1 MFVPSSRSVIVAAV
15 AAVVGLVGIQQQ
27 AHATLIVNDPILTG
41 STPAAGQYNTAQR
54 LNAQNPVPTVQGMA
68 ATGWVSGTGTGQPH
82 PVDGTLDAPG
92 AGYESGGKIV
102 FDGSPVDN
110 IYRSTARSIATP
122 YTSAGTNG
130 PVYLSGI
137 ANTAAFPDN
146 PNNVGL
152 RGYALM
158 GFTNAL
164 GANATSGALA
174 GYFLGFRATAND
186 TVDLV
191 LRHRNGTNSATD
203 PLADIV
209 LLPNATPGTSYQFL
223 IKTDVNVI
231 GGNQETVHWWVNPAD
246 VSSEATATSTALA
259 SGTFND
265 YSLQNATQDISRLT
279 VATSNWDANAYFD
292 EFRLGTTFT
301 DVAGAPVPEP
311 ASLGLLAAPALL
323 ALRRRSRR

>member
-1 MFVPSSRSVIVAAV
+1 
-15 AAVVGLVGIQQQ
+15 
-27 AHATLIVNDPILTG
+27 
-41 STPAAGQYNTAQR
+41 
-54 LNAQNPVPTVQGMA
+54 MA
-68 ATGWVSGTGTGQPH
+68 ATGWVSGSGTGQPH
-82 PVDGTLDAPG
+82 PVDGTLDVPG

-110 IYRSTARSIATP
+110 IYRSTARSITTP
-122 YTSAGTNG
+122 YTSAGANG

-186 TVDLV
+186 TVDLI

-231 GGNQETVHWWVNPAD
+231 GGNQETVHWWINPAD
-246 VSSEATATSTALA
+246 VTSEAAATSTALA
-259 SGTFND
+259 SGSFQD
-265 YSLQNATQDISRLT
+265 FSMQNATQD
-279 VATSNWDANAYFD
+279 VARVAVGTLNWDAPAYMD
-292 EFRLGTTFT
+292 EFRLGTTFA
-301 DVAGAPVPEP
+301 DVAGPAVAPPHITGDTNNDGVVDLSDLNNVLNNFGAHAAAAALAVPEP
-311 ASLGLLAAPALL
+311 TSLAACGLALL
-323 ALRRRSRR
+323 PLRRRRC